1 MFCCCKKK
9 VARIE
14 PTDDKA
20 KNVLKPTT
28 GERTNDRELQEVS
41 GGSISQNMDTNSA
54 GGKRHSPTAEFNQE
68 LIAVKVQGSNPNEA

>member
-14 PTDDKA
+14 PTEEQAKKA
-20 KNVLKPTT
+20 LKPPT
-28 GERTNDRELQEVS
+28 GERTDDRELQEVS
-41 GGSISQNMDTNSA
+41 GGTISQNMETHSA
-54 GGKRHSPTAEFNQE
+54 GAKRLSPTADFNHE